1 MQQGRDGALV
11 FGWRR
16 HRSDAARAASLRH
29 AFAGRVLIATQ
40 SARHAGASAST
51 PVIVATCALVY
62 FLDGLVHT
70 IMGPLAP
77 EFAAALRLD
86 SASLGPIFSAN
97 LIGQCIGLIA
107 FPPVAA
113 RFGDRWTVGLTLAG
127 FGLAQ
132 AATGLAGSG
141 AALFWMRLV
150 TGIFLG
156 GCLPSCLAM
165 VTATA
170 PPQRRGLAITALF
183 TGYGLGAA
191 MAGMVAV
198 AFVGLGGWR
207 IAMAAIGL
215 LCIASSAAALAFL
228 RDAADPVASDEE
240 TQPKANP
247 LTLLSPAY
255 RIGTAML
262 WLVFISMLTIS
273 YCLSSWLPVL
283 LVRMGYDATFAA
295 LALSVFSFGGIVA
308 ALCVGLMID
317 RFGAPRVIVAC
328 MLISAILFLITGQII
343 GKSSALVLQ
352 TMLALCGF
360 FALGAYGGVNVILAS
375 FYPYRLRSTGI
386 GWAKSIGRIGTVAA
400 PILIGL
406 QLQAGIAETT
416 VLASFAVPAM
426 LAAFALMA
434 MTAFKSSETAP

>member
-1 MQQGRDGALV
+1 
-11 FGWRR
+11 
-16 HRSDAARAASLRH
+16 
-29 AFAGRVLIATQ
+29 
-40 SARHAGASAST
+40 
-51 PVIVATCALVY
+51 
-62 FLDGLVHT
+62 
-70 IMGPLAP
+70 MGPLAP

-86 SASLGPIFSAN
+86 NATLGPIFSAN
-97 LIGQCIGLIA
+97 LIGQCIGLIT

-132 AATGLAGSG
+132 AASGLAGSG
-141 AALFWMRLV
+141 TDLFWMRLV

-165 VTATA
+165 VTAAA
-170 PPQRRGLAITALF
+170 PPQRRGLAITGLF

-198 AFVGLGGWR
+198 AFFGLGGWR
-207 IAMAAIGL
+207 VAMVAIGL
-215 LCIASSAAALAFL
+215 VCLSSSAAALIFL
-228 RDAADPVASDEE
+228 RDIADPDTAGEGV
-240 TQPKANP
+240 QPKANP
-247 LTLLSPAY
+247 LSLLSPAY
-255 RIGTAML
+255 RFGTAML
-262 WLVFISMLTIS
+262 WLVFISMLIIS

-283 LVRMGYDATFAA
+283 LVRLGYDAAFAA
-295 LALSVFSFGGIVA
+295 VALSVFSFGGIVA

-328 MLISAILFLITGQII
+328 MLISAALFLLVGRII
-343 GKSSALVLQ
+343 GTSSAFLLQ

-386 GWAKSIGRIGTVAA
+386 GWAKSVGRIGTVAA

-416 VLASFAVPAM
+416 ILASFAAPAM
-426 LAAFALMA
+426 LAAIALLA
-434 MTAFKSSETAP
+434 MKAFGNSETAAGEPSDSFERNQRPLQ

>member
-1 MQQGRDGALV
+1 M
-11 FGWRR
+11 
-16 HRSDAARAASLRH
+16 
-29 AFAGRVLIATQ
+29 
-40 SARHAGASAST
+40 
-51 PVIVATCALVY
+51 IVATCALVY

-77 EFAAALRLD
+77 EFAVALRLD
-86 SASLGPIFSAN
+86 NASLGPIFSAN

-107 FPPVAA
+107 FPPVAV

-127 FGLAQ
+127 FGIVQ
-132 AATGLAGSG
+132 AATGLADSG
-141 AALFWMRLV
+141 TALFWMRLV

-165 VTATA
+165 VTAAA
-170 PPQRRGLAITALF
+170 PSQRRGIAITTLF

-207 IAMAAIGL
+207 VAMAAIGL
-215 LCIASSAAALAFL
+215 LCLASAMMALVFL
-228 RDAADPVASDEE
+228 RDIADPDVSIEE
-240 TQPKANP
+240 AQPNANP
-247 LTLLSPAY
+247 LGLLAPTYRFGTL
-255 RIGTAML
+255 ML

-283 LVRMGYDATFAA
+283 LVRLGYDAAFAA
-295 LALSVFSFGGIVA
+295 VALSIFSFGGIAA

-317 RFGAPRVIVAC
+317 RFGAQRVIVAC
-328 MLISAILFLITGQII
+328 MLISAMLFLGLGQII
-343 GKSSALVLQ
+343 GTSSALFLQ
-352 TMLALCGF
+352 MMLALCGF

-375 FYPYRLRSTGI
+375 FYPSGLRSTGI

-400 PILIGL
+400 PILIGF
-406 QLQAGIAETT
+406 QLEAGIAETT
-416 VLASFAVPAM
+416 ILASFAVPAAVAAIAL
-426 LAAFALMA
+426 LAMKVFNRSAI
-434 MTAFKSSETAP
+434 APDRA

>member
-1 MQQGRDGALV
+1 M
-11 FGWRR
+11 
-16 HRSDAARAASLRH
+16 
-29 AFAGRVLIATQ
+29 
-40 SARHAGASAST
+40 ST
-51 PVIVATCALVY
+51 LVIVATCALVY

-77 EFAAALRLD
+77 EFAPALGID
-86 SASLGPIFSAN
+86 SAALGPIFSAN

-107 FPPVAA
+107 LPPVAA

-127 FGLAQ
+127 FGIAQ

-141 AALFWMRLV
+141 SDLFWMRLV

-165 VTATA
+165 VTAAA

-183 TGYGLGAA
+183 TGYGLGAT

-198 AFVGLGGWR
+198 AFVDLGGWR
-207 IAMAAIGL
+207 MAMAAIGL
-215 LCIASSAAALAFL
+215 LCLASALVALVFL
-228 RDAADPVASDEE
+228 RDVVDPDASADDLQTKP
-240 TQPKANP
+240 NP
-247 LTLLSPAY
+247 LTLLSPHY
-255 RIGTAML
+255 RLGTLML

-283 LVRMGYDATFAA
+283 LVRLGYDASFAA
-295 LALSVFSFGGIVA
+295 LALSIFSFGGIAA
-308 ALCVGLMID
+308 ALCVGLLID
-317 RFGAPRVIVAC
+317 RFGATRVIVGC
-328 MLISAILFLITGQII
+328 MLISALLFLATAQVI
-343 GKSSALVLQ
+343 GTSSALALQ
-352 TMLALCGF
+352 AMLALCGF

-400 PILIGL
+400 PMLIGL

-416 VLASFAVPAM
+416 ILASFAAPAL
-426 LAAFALMA
+426 LAAIALVA
-434 MTAFKSSETAP
+434 MNVFKRPGIAPDRP